1 MFARLKQWKALNN
14 CEEAKAYRLN
24 TKNEKEWIW
33 KRSLWFAPEKE
44 LRKILK
50 KVNKKYVY
58 PE

>member
-1 MFARLKQWKALNN
+1 MSSRLKQWKALNN
-14 CEEAKAYRLN
+14 YEEAKVYRLN
-24 TKNEKEWIW
+24 TGNEKEWVW
-33 KRSLWFAPEKE
+33 KRSLWFASEKE